1 MQGYCGACSRASA
14 MVVHLMPMV
23 ESWRLMIWLGEQ
35 AFLFGHVLYLNFT
48 LTCKAV
54 CCSIFNKLHHH
65 IFLSYELTQGGA
77 PCDEAAH

>member
-1 MQGYCGACSRASA
+1 
-14 MVVHLMPMV
+14 MVILFIHVFIV
-23 ESWRLMIWLGEQ
+23 EI
-35 AFLFGHVLYLNFT
+35 LFTLQVFCFNLYTKILFPKGMLYLNFT

-54 CCSIFNKLHHH
+54 CCAIFNKLHHH